1 MGKMLVCDWPR
12 LFLESN
18 WESGASTVGS
28 EKGVS
33 AVKNVPDFES
43 GSEEAM
49 DWWRARVMVR
59 W

>member
-1 MGKMLVCDWPR
+1 MLVCDWPR